1 MLRLFSNRRIIMG
14 ERDKMINGEIY
25 EPFCQELDQDR
36 FRAKELC
43 REYNLLHSDEKDK
56 KQEILKKLLA
66 NAGDSS
72 IIEPNFFCDYGYNIE
87 FDGFVYVNHNS
98 VFLDCAKIKI
108 GADTFI
114 GPNCGLYTAVHP
126 TNAKDR
132 VAGKEWARPITIGN
146 GVWLGGNVVVLP
158 GVTIGD
164 RAVIGAGSVVT
175 KDIPPD
181 TVAVG
186 NPCRV
191 IKTNIN

>member
-25 EPFCQELDQDR
+25 EPFCQELEQDR

-56 KQEILKKLLA
+56 KQEILKKLLG

-191 IKTNIN
+191 IRTNIN

>member
-1 MLRLFSNRRIIMG
+1 MN
-14 ERDKMINGEIY
+14 EREKMINGDVY
-25 EPFCQELDQDR
+25 LPFCEELEQDR
-36 FRAKELC
+36 IRAKELC
-43 REYNLLHSDEKDK
+43 MKYNSLYPQQEEEKA
-56 KQEILKKLLA
+56 EILEELLG
-66 NAGDSS
+66 NAGENS

-87 FDGFVYVNHNS
+87 FDGFVYINHNS

-114 GPNCGLYTAVHP
+114 GPNCGFYTAVHP
-126 TNAKDR
+126 INAKDR
-132 VAGKEWARPITIGN
+132 VAAVEWAEPITIGKQ
-146 GVWLGGNVVVLP
+146 VWIGGNVTILP

-175 KDIPPD
+175 KDISSD

-191 IKTNIN
+191 IKHIEQK

>member
-25 EPFCQELDQDR
+25 EPFCQALEQDR

-56 KQEILKKLLA
+56 KQEILKKLLG

-186 NPCRV
+186 NPCKV

>member
-1 MLRLFSNRRIIMG
+1 MG

-25 EPFCQELDQDR
+25 EPFCQELEQDR

-56 KQEILKKLLA
+56 KQEILKKLLG

-158 GVTIGD
+158 GVTIGN

-186 NPCRV
+186 NPCNV